1 MNSKRILLIVAFIIF
16 VIAMA
21 FALYWVFF
29 RGGSLPGEGDDNTN
43 TGGSLPNIGVG
54 NVSIIS
60 TSTPNID
67 ALPWDQIKDRI
78 SPVANGGL
86 TAVNTITDSSI
97 KGLDSGSLGLRYYDE
112 AAKKFYKINDN
123 GEPEVLSDKQF
134 HNVETVNWSKKGDK
148 VVLEYPDGNNI
159 LYNFET
165 GEQVSLPI
173 ELEDFSFDRS
183 GTSLV
188 AEWIDASGNDEN
200 NWLVLVGENGANIDL
215 IEPLGD
221 EAADTQVGFSPD
233 NQIAALYRQ
242 YIDTQRQ
249 EVYPIGIHGENFS
262 SFVVNG
268 AGFTSEWSP
277 EGSSLVYSVYNK
289 SSDYLPNLYVTQ
301 GNTSSLGQIK
311 VPLNLNTWPD
321 KCTFSGEDI
330 MYCAVPR
337 GLPRGAGL
345 YPEIAEDYTDTFYKV
360 NLNSG
365 VQQLIAD
372 PVGGSLGYNAHDLF
386 VSGNNLYFTDQDGVL
401 QMIQLQ

>member
-1 MNSKRILLIVAFIIF
+1 MNPKRILLVVGFVIF

-29 RGGSLPGEGDDNTN
+29 RGGSLPGGGDDNTN
-43 TGGSLPNIGVG
+43 AGGSLPNIGAG

-67 ALPWDQIKDRI
+67 SLPFDQIKDRI

-86 TAVNTITDSSI
+86 TAVNTITESSI
-97 KGLDSGSLGLRYYDE
+97 KGLNNSAFGLRYYDE
-112 AAKKFYKINDN
+112 NEKKFYKLNEK
-123 GEPEVLSDKQF
+123 GEPEVLDDKQF
-134 HNVETVNWSKKGDK
+134 HNVDKVSWSQKGDK
-148 VVLEYPDGNNI
+148 AVLEYPDGNNI

-165 GEQVSLPI
+165 GDQVTLPV

-183 GTSLV
+183 GTSLA

-200 NWLVLVGENGANIDL
+200 NWLVLVSENGANIDL

-221 EAADTQVGFSPD
+221 QAADTQVAFSPD
-233 NQIAALYRQ
+233 NQVAALYRE

-277 EGSSLVYSVYNK
+277 GGRSLVYSVYNK
-289 SSDYLPNLYVTQ
+289 ESDYLPTLHVTQ

-311 VPLNLNTWPD
+311 VSLNLNTWPE
-321 KCTFSGEDI
+321 KCTFASEDT

-345 YPEIAEDYTDTFYKV
+345 YPEIAQDYTDTFYSV

-372 PVGGSLGYNAHDLF
+372 PVGASLGYNAHDLF
-386 VSGNNLYFTDQDGVL
+386 VSGDNLYFTDQDGVL